1 MMFIA
6 VQNMYNTFR
15 NLTIIR
21 NVENVTQILNV
32 LTLKILAMFIL
43 VQLKMFLY
51 NLWGMSTEH

>member
-1 MMFIA
+1 MFIA